1 MSALGIALFIGATLS
16 FGVFGV
22 LVYRSREKDGNDA
35 AGRRLK
41 HLAGRLG
48 DQKSSPSDL
57 SILRDF
63 DGRARTAPPA
73 LARLMPRFL
82 LGYFELLLYRAN
94 SNIGVWRLLSL
105 SLILGWLFFLLGTRV
120 FFDWGIALTLASIA
134 VVTPTYIYR
143 YKARQM
149 LSNFESS
156 FPEALA
162 LVARSLRGGHALQ
175 RSLRIVADEMTG
187 PVAKEFTLVADELSL
202 GRDLG
207 AVLHGLAQR
216 LELSDV
222 DLFASGV
229 LVQREYG
236 GNLAEVVDKLANM
249 IRGRFKFHAKVRALT
264 STNRSSAMIL
274 VAIPFVFVGLMFF
287 ANQDFIRPLWET
299 SQGHSLAMVAA
310 ALVGAGYG
318 MARKVSRVDA

>member
-1 MSALGIALFIGATLS
+1 MSAVGIALFLGAALS
-16 FGVFGV
+16 FAIFGI
-22 LVYRSREKDGNDA
+22 LAYRSREKHGNDA
-35 AGRRLK
+35 AGKRLK
-41 HLAGRLG
+41 NLASRLG

-57 SILRDF
+57 SILRDS
-63 DGRARTAPPA
+63 DGRARTAPPV
-73 LARLMPRFL
+73 LSHLMPRPL

-94 SNIGVWRLLSL
+94 SNVGVWRLLSL
-105 SLILGWLFFLLGTRV
+105 SLILGWLFFLVGTRI
-120 FFDWGIALTLASIA
+120 FFDWGVAFTLAFLA
-134 VVTPTYIYR
+134 VASPTLIYR
-143 YKARQM
+143 RKARRMQ
-149 LSNFESS
+149 SDFESA

-187 PVAKEFTLVADELSL
+187 PVAREFTLVADELSL

-216 LELSDV
+216 LELPDV

-264 STNRSSAMIL
+264 STNRSSALIL

-287 ANQDFIRPLWET
+287 ANQDFIRPLWAT

-310 ALVGAGYG
+310 ALVSLGYG